1 MNLNEFEQHIFDVAL
16 GSSICDIPTLYRL
29 TATSVNLRT
38 EVLSGGFIEAF
49 FNERTG
55 TTAFALIRDRQRVY
69 GADNTGG
76 WHVHPFAD
84 PTQHV
89 PLQEAMSFAEFV
101 AEIEQREAK
110 P

>member
-1 MNLNEFEQHIFDVAL
+1 VNLLEFEQRVFDVAL
-16 GSSICDIPTLYRL
+16 GSPICDIPTLQRL
-29 TATSVNLRT
+29 TATSVNLRI
-38 EVLSGGFIEAF
+38 EMLSGGFIEAF

-55 TTAFALIRDRQRVY
+55 TTAFALIRDSQRIY

-84 PTQHV
+84 PARHV
-89 PLQEAMSFAEFV
+89 SQQRAMTFAQFV
-101 AEIEQREAK
+101 AEVERHESN